1 MVKGSTIHSD
11 GYRSYLPA
19 PEEYIHEHKTYVPN
33 SGTLHWLHIV
43 VSDAK
48 AFILGTYHGLPMDNR
63 QSYLDEFAFRFG
75 RRTFGA
81 ILTQRLILAVA
92 RSRMAY

>member
-1 MVKGSTIHSD
+1 MSVAKKIKQASVKKFAHTAVVKGSTIHSA

-48 AFILGTYHGLPMDNR
+48 AFILDTYHGLPMDNL
-63 QSYLDEFAFRFG
+63 S
-75 RRTFGA
+75 
-81 ILTQRLILAVA
+81 LIWMSLLPL
-92 RSRMAY
+92 